1 MRRSIVVTLCGPHDD
16 QTRKD
21 GISFRRI
28 NRAIEVSLQH
38 SVPIIIAGD
47 AYNGAD
53 LQMYE
58 NEASCRGV
66 SKCIRLY
73 DARAN
78 TLADVQSV
86 VRALKT
92 DPEYCDGVLVH
103 LVTDNWHMLRATTM
117 LKIEALRRR
126 LDLRIT
132 CVEIV
137 QESLPPARVLE
148 AERLGTL
155 DFLEDHYGNRAP
167 ALSYGKPATQA
178 VEEREDESN
187 FVPEPLI
194 A

>member
-1 MRRSIVVTLCGPHDD
+1 MRRSIVMTLCGPHDD
-16 QTRKD
+16 QTHKD

-28 NRAIEVSLQH
+28 NRAIEVSLLH
-38 SVPIIIAGD
+38 KLPIVIAGD
-47 AYNGAD
+47 ANNGAD

-58 NEASCRGV
+58 NEACCRGV

-92 DPEYCDGVLVH
+92 DPEFCDGVLVH
-103 LVTDNWHMLRATTM
+103 LVTDNWHMLRASTM

-126 LDLRIT
+126 LDLRIE
-132 CVEIV
+132 CVEVV
-137 QESLPPARVLE
+137 QESLPPTRVLE

-155 DFLEDHYGNRAP
+155 DYLEDHYGNRAP
-167 ALSYGKPATQA
+167 ALSYGKPITQA
-178 VEEREDESN
+178 VEEGEDESD
-187 FVPEPLI
+187 FVLEPAI